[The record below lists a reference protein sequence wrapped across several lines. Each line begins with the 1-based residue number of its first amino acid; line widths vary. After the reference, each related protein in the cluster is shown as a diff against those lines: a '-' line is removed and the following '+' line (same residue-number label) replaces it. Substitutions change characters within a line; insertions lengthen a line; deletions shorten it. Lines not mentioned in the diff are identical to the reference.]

1 MKPTLIIKTSISRYV
16 PPNLDIMRSLKTLL
30 EITRSIEFDIVFS
43 DIDLQITYQGSIHQ
57 LNKGKCEGKVAQL
70 RSYVNHYLPWPTIYK
85 IFQLNSNKSKRHKC
99 ISLQFSAYVYQM
111 SGLN

>member
-43 DIDLQITYQGSIHQ
+43 DIDFQITYQGSIHQ
-57 LNKGKCEGKVAQL
+57 LKKGKCEGKVVQL
-70 RSYVNHYLPWPTIYK
+70 CSYVDHYLPRPEMLK
-85 IFQLNSNKSKRHKC
+85 ILQLNSNKSETLE
-99 ISLQFSAYVYQM
+99 IFSICLSQIWAHSCYIE
-111 SGLN
+111 